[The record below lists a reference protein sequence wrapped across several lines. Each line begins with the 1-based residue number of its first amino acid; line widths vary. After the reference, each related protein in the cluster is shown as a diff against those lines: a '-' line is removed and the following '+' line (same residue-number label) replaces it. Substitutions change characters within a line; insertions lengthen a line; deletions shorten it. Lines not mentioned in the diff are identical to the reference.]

1 MGALPF
7 VARRRSVRLAGTGRR
22 KRPPA
27 APHRSRPYAMGGGSP
42 KKPTPERSDVGRTE
56 SLPDFLAT
64 KVLPGTA
71 LPPSLR
77 EAVGAEKPGDGL
89 ERDQCDG
96 AHHKKG
102 QRYQCQQGF

>member
-1 MGALPF
+1 MME
-7 VARRRSVRLAGTGRR
+7 VAPGEGDHPG
-22 KRPPA
+22 RPPA
-27 APHRSRPYAMGGGSP
+27 GRGDP
-42 KKPTPERSDVGRTE
+42 GRTE

-64 KVLPGTA
+64 RVPPGTA
-71 LPPSLR
+71 PPPSLR

-102 QRYQCQQGF
+102 QRYQCQQRF